1 MFSKCELI
9 KIPQFSGSKG
19 SVYTIL
25 IDQQK
30 NTAFKD
36 FVEENQVSFKSEIKE
51 IVGRLRTMGFKT
63 GMREHYFK
71 TNEGIP
77 GDGVC
82 ALYDKED
89 SNLRLYCIRYGA
101 QLVILGGGGFKPKN
115 IKALQEDPK
124 LEKENYI
131 LRTLSA
137 LITEKMKDREINL
150 CDQGLDFEGDLIIE
164 NPYYE

>member
-25 IDQQK
+25 LDEDE
-30 NTAFKD
+30 NTAFKN
-36 FVEENQVSFKSEIKE
+36 FVTENQTLFKGEIKE

-63 GMREHYFK
+63 GMREQYFK
-71 TNEGIP
+71 INEGIP

-82 ALYDKED
+82 ALYDKEK

-101 QLVILGGGGFKPKN
+101 QLIILGGGGYKPKS
-115 IKALQEDPK
+115 IAAFQEDPK

-137 LITEKMKDREINL
+137 LITEKMRERDINL
-150 CDQGLDFEGDLIIE
+150 CDDGLDFEGDLIIE
-164 NPYYE
+164 NANYE